1 MEYCCYCGGSEN
13 EHWHLC
19 VENAGKVGV
28 GEARFS
34 VYRHRVRSRG
44 HTSPRFRNQLRALMV
59 DGFGH
64 VCIFTLFNEILFIF
78 NSRSFDT

>member
-1 MEYCCYCGGSEN
+1 MSIGTGVLRMQGKWEWGKPVLACTDTGSVAE
-13 EHWHLC
+13 
-19 VENAGKVGV
+19 
-28 GEARFS
+28 
-34 VYRHRVRSRG
+34 G
-44 HTSPRFRNQLRALMV
+44 HTSPRFRNQLRALIV

>member
-1 MEYCCYCGGSEN
+1 MSIGTGVLRMQGKWEWGS
-13 EHWHLC
+13 
-19 VENAGKVGV
+19 
-28 GEARFS
+28 RFS

-44 HTSPRFRNQLRALMV
+44 HTSPRFRNQLRALIV

-64 VCIFTLFNEILFIF
+64 VCIFTPFNEILFIF